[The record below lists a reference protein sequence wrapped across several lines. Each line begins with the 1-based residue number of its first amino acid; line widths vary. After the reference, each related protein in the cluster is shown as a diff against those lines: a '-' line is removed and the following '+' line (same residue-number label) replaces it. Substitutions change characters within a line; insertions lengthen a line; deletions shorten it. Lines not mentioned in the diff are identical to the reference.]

1 LGKLSSF
8 DFNLKCSVKYS
19 LLFIIIFAIGGL
31 AYSFLI
37 PSFETTE
44 FDPDVIEDIS
54 KGITTSSTTA
64 QSNNNV
70 EVPEEINSEVTEESI
85 EIDDEN
91 TAQEL
96 IKFTIANTSL
106 ENFTTYLIIGSDKRT
121 NNSSASRGY
130 VDGQRADVI
139 ILGIINDENLEQ
151 YLLSIPRD
159 LLVKNSCT
167 QSIERIN
174 SSFSKNDCGNSA
186 ENLAANIQILTG
198 LTVNHFASFDFEG
211 FEKIIDSFSGIEIC
225 VDKTQ
230 REGFSFEL
238 QKGCQTVEGSTALN
252 WVVSR
257 NTEVLVGEKLIDKN
271 GNDVSEWEL
280 MEGVSDLSRNDRQQY
295 IILQLLNEIKN
306 FKSLGEL
313 TNFIST
319 LEDAFVIDE
328 NLSLNNAIN
337 ILWNFRDSNLSDIN
351 KLSIPV
357 DPYELDDGRQVL
369 IITENFTDYA
379 QLKGLKNS

>member
-1 LGKLSSF
+1 MNNQKR
-8 DFNLKCSVKYS
+8 NLV
-19 LLFIIIFAIGGL
+19 LFGVIFAIGVL
-31 AYSFLI
+31 TYSLLI

-54 KGITTSSTTA
+54 KGITTTSTTTET
-64 QSNNNV
+64 NNNNDN
-70 EVPEEINSEVTEESI
+70 EVPEETNNVVTEEVI
-85 EIDDEN
+85 EIIDED

-96 IKFTIANTSL
+96 IKFTIANNSL

-121 NNSSASRGY
+121 TNSSASRGY
-130 VDGQRADVI
+130 IDGQRADVI

-174 SSFSKNDCGNSA
+174 STFSKNDCGNSA

-257 NTEVLVGEKLIDKN
+257 NTEVLVGEKVIDKN
-271 GNDVSEWEL
+271 GNDISEWEK

-295 IILQLLNEIKN
+295 IILQLLEEIKN
-306 FKSLGEL
+306 FRSLGEL
-313 TNFIST
+313 TTLINT

-328 NLSLNNAIN
+328 NLSLNNAVN
-337 ILWNFRDSNLSDIN
+337 ILWNFRESNLSDIN

-357 DPYELDDGRQVL
+357 NPYELDDGRQVL

-379 QLKGLKNS
+379 ELEGLKNS

>member
-1 LGKLSSF
+1 MDNQKRYL
-8 DFNLKCSVKYS
+8 
-19 LLFIIIFAIGGL
+19 LLFIIIFAIGGF

-54 KGITTSSTTA
+54 KGITTTSTSVQT
-64 QSNNNV
+64 NNNV
-70 EVPEEINSEVTEESI
+70 EDPKEINNEDTEESI
-85 EIDDEN
+85 EIVDEN

-139 ILGIINDENLEQ
+139 ILGIINEETLDQ

-174 SSFSKNDCGNSA
+174 STFSKNDCGNSA

-238 QKGCQTVEGSTALN
+238 QEGCQTVEGSTALN

-257 NTEVLVGEKLIDKN
+257 NTEVLVGEKVIDKN
-271 GNDVSEWEL
+271 GNDISEWEK

-295 IILQLLNEIKN
+295 IILQLLEEIKN
-306 FKSLGEL
+306 FSSLGEL
-313 TNFIST
+313 SSLIDT

-328 NLSLNNAIN
+328 NLSLNNAVN
-337 ILWNFRDSNLSDIN
+337 ILWNFRESNLSDIN

-357 DPYELDDGRQVL
+357 NPYELDDGRQVL

-379 QLKGLKNS
+379 ELKGLKNS

>member
-1 LGKLSSF
+1 MDNQKRYL
-8 DFNLKCSVKYS
+8 

-54 KGITTSSTTA
+54 KGITTTSTTV
-64 QSNNNV
+64 QTNNNV
-70 EVPEEINSEVTEESI
+70 EDPKEINSEDIEESI
-85 EIDDEN
+85 EIVDEN

-139 ILGIINDENLEQ
+139 ILGIINEETLDQ

-159 LLVKNSCT
+159 LLIKNSCT

-174 SSFSKNDCGNSA
+174 STFSKNDCGNSA

-198 LTVNHFASFDFEG
+198 LTVNHFASFNFEG
-211 FEKIIDSFSGIEIC
+211 FEKIIDSFGGIEIC
-225 VDKTQ
+225 VEKTQ

-238 QKGCQTVEGSTALN
+238 QKGCQTVKGSTALN

-257 NTEVLVGEKLIDKN
+257 NTEVLVGEKVIDKN
-271 GNDVSEWEL
+271 GNDISEWEK

-295 IILQLLNEIKN
+295 IILQLLEEIKN
-306 FKSLGEL
+306 FRSLGEL
-313 TNFIST
+313 TTLINT

-328 NLSLNNAIN
+328 NLSLNNAVN
-337 ILWNFRDSNLSDIN
+337 ILWNFRESNLSDIN

-357 DPYELDDGRQVL
+357 NPYELDDGRQVL

-379 QLKGLKNS
+379 ELEGLKNS

>member
-1 LGKLSSF
+1 MDNQKRYL
-8 DFNLKCSVKYS
+8 
-19 LLFIIIFAIGGL
+19 LLFIIIFAIGGF

-54 KGITTSSTTA
+54 KGITTTSTTA

-174 SSFSKNDCGNSA
+174 STFSKNDCGNSA

-313 TNFIST
+313 TNLIST

>member
-1 LGKLSSF
+1 MDNQKRYL
-8 DFNLKCSVKYS
+8 
-19 LLFIIIFAIGGL
+19 LLFIIIFAIGAL

-44 FDPDVIEDIS
+44 FDPDVIQDIS
-54 KGITTSSTTA
+54 KGITTTSTTA
-64 QSNNNV
+64 QTNNNV
-70 EVPEEINSEVTEESI
+70 EDPVEINSEVTEELI
-85 EIDDEN
+85 EIVDEN

-139 ILGIINDENLEQ
+139 ILGIINEETLDQ

-159 LLVKNSCT
+159 LLIKNSCT

-174 SSFSKNDCGNSA
+174 STFSKNDCGNSA

-198 LTVNHFASFDFEG
+198 LTVNHFASFNFEG
-211 FEKIIDSFSGIEIC
+211 FEKIIDSFDGIEIC
-225 VDKTQ
+225 VEKTQ

-257 NTEVLVGEKLIDKN
+257 NTEVLVGEKVIDKN
-271 GNDVSEWEL
+271 GNDISEWEK

-295 IILQLLNEIKN
+295 IILQLLAEIKN
-306 FKSLGEL
+306 FNSLGEL
-313 TNFIST
+313 SNFIST

-328 NLSLNNAIN
+328 NLSLNNAVN

-357 DPYELDDGRQVL
+357 NPYELNDGRQVL

-379 QLKGLKNS
+379 ELEGLKNS